1 LTPTSYGRVA
11 VRTFIAM
18 GLGVV
23 LASHVAWAQ
32 ESLGAKERAA
42 ADTVA
47 QFIARSRAQ
56 NGLPKLRRI
65 KDGHLQAEACRRAK
79 QGDKSLG
86 DSTGI
91 GPPEKVGILSA
102 MWYSTLDPDQPP
114 PELLDWAKGPGQQ
127 HEQPHRFAVGVCL
140 VIASEHSEQRY
151 WIVVGTYMSAIKSML
166 NIPTWG

>member
-1 LTPTSYGRVA
+1 MTPRAFRLVS

-18 GLGVV
+18 NLAVV
-23 LASHVAWAQ
+23 ISSHVALAQ
-32 ESLGAKERAA
+32 EALGAKERAA

-47 QFIARSRAQ
+47 QLIARSRAQ

-79 QGDKSLG
+79 DGDKSLG

-91 GPPEKVGILSA
+91 GPPEKVGTLSA

-114 PELLDWAKGPGQQ
+114 PELLNWAKGPGQQ
-127 HEQPHRFAVGVCL
+127 YEQPHRFAVGVCL
-140 VIASEHSEQRY
+140 VIASEQRY

-166 NIPTWG
+166 NIPTWD

>member
-1 LTPTSYGRVA
+1 MVA

-18 GLGVV
+18 SLAVIFSAHV
-23 LASHVAWAQ
+23 LLAQ
-32 ESLGAKERAA
+32 ESLGVKERAA
-42 ADTVA
+42 ADAVA
-47 QFIARSRAQ
+47 QFIVRSRAQ

-65 KDGHLQAEACRRAK
+65 KDGHLEAEARRRAK

-86 DSTGI
+86 ASDGI
-91 GPPEKVGILSA
+91 GPPEKVGTLSA
-102 MWYSTLDPDQPP
+102 MWYSTLDPAQPP

-127 HEQPHRFAVGVCL
+127 YEQPHRFAVGVCL

-166 NIPTWG
+166 NIPTWD